1 MIIPA
6 QAMMLWCGM
15 DMSDDSSMMQMHSE
29 MSTHSAMST
38 PQNESMTHCES
49 SDAPS
54 EVPVPVSDNTSKH
67 CSINIDCN
75 CIVTQQND
83 APASSVITPP
93 LILKAQISTNLL
105 SELLTLSDLNEA
117 FPPPLWNSASYT
129 PPSLFLANEAFL
141 I

>member
-75 CIVTQQND
+75 CIVKQQND

-105 SELLTLSDLNEA
+105 SELLTLSDSNEA